1 MPTILPIRDL
11 RDTTRVSEL
20 AHESGEPV
28 FITKNG
34 YGDMVVLS
42 MEAYDSMVAR
52 IAVHDQ
58 IAAGAA
64 SKLYRDV
71 LRALGDACGMPYSSP
86 DCSRYLVADPAYRC
100 RLVGNYLLVYRV
112 DDAGRRIEVLRFL
125 YARRD
130 IGADAIGRAS
140 AGD

>member
-1 MPTILPIRDL
+1 MASYSYSLTPLAESDL
-11 RDTTRVSEL
+11 DGALGYISGEL
-20 AHESGEPV
+20 ASP
-28 FITKNG
+28 
-34 YGDMVVLS
+34 
-42 MEAYDSMVAR
+42 
-52 IAVHDQ
+52 
-58 IAAGAA
+58 GAA

-71 LRALGDACGMPYSSP
+71 LRALGEACGMPYSSP